1 MMGFFRKRQNDKG
14 EAFTHCFS
22 GLLRQRLCAI
32 VFDCFTIRGAKYR
45 ATRSHAMT
53 REKGSHAMTGEATEW
68 QEREWNNFI
77 NFSVKNIFIKLKIV
91 KPCDII

>member
-1 MMGFFRKRQNDKG
+1 MTSK
-14 EAFTHCFS
+14 T
-22 GLLRQRLCAI
+22 L
-32 VFDCFTIRGAKYR
+32 
-45 ATRSHAMT
+45 AMT
-53 REKGSHAMTGEATEW
+53 REKGSHAMTERDASEW